1 MNTALAGL
9 LPKARRAHLPVTPTT
24 LMRWHRALIKR
35 YWTHPRR
42 SPGRP
47 STRAEIRQLV
57 LRLAAE
63 NSNVGLP
70 QNPR

>member
-9 LPKARRAHLPVTPTT
+9 LPKAHLPVTPTT

-47 STRAEIRQLV
+47 STRAAIRQLV